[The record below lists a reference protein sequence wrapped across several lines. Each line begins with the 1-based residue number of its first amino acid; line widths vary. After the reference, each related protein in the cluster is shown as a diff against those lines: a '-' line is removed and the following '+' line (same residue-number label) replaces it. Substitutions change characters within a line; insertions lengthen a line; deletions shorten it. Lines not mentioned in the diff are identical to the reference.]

1 MSNKIIS
8 SGGFIPSSINTPLDL
23 RTRVQSIE
31 DIKNIESPFIGMIFY
46 VIDEE
51 EFYAECQCFNIST
64 EIELPKGTIKKMIGR
79 DLTFEE
85 SPIEI

>member
-1 MSNKIIS
+1 MAW
-8 SGGFIPSSINTPLDL
+8 L
-23 RTRVQSIE
+23 
-31 DIKNIESPFIGMIFY
+31 
-46 VIDEE
+46 DEE
-51 EFYAECQCFNIST
+51 EFYAECQCFDIST